1 MINLLPPA
9 DSKTFIAGRVNTILV
24 RYIWLTAGLFGLLT
38 AISGLTYFMLDTTR
52 ANAEKQI
59 SENTSNA
66 SSYQSVQ
73 ARTQEFQTNLS
84 IAKSILDRRTYY
96 SAALLKLSKYLPA
109 GVVIDKISLDS
120 STYGTPVSLHFL
132 AASEDTAIS
141 LKKALQDSNM
151 FSDVHFQSL
160 NLQENGK
167 GADGK
172 VYRVGIN
179 MSTTINEKG
188 ISDETN

>member
-9 DSKTFIAGRVNTILV
+9 DSKAFIAGRVNTLLL
-24 RYIWLTAGLFGLLT
+24 RYIWLTAGLFALLV
-38 AISGLTYFMLDTTR
+38 IICGLTYVMLETTKI
-52 ANAEKQI
+52 NAENQI
-59 SENTSNA
+59 SENANSEKG
-66 SSYQSVQ
+66 YQSVQ

-96 SAALLKLSKYLPA
+96 SATLLKITKYLPK
-109 GVVIDKISLDS
+109 GTVIDKISLDS
-120 STYGTPVSLHFL
+120 STYNTPVTLHFL
-132 AASEDTAIS
+132 AESEDTAIS
-141 LKKALQDSNM
+141 LKKSLQDSHM

-172 VYRVGIN
+172 SYRVGIN
-179 MSTTINEKG
+179 MSTTITEKVV
-188 ISDETN
+188 SP